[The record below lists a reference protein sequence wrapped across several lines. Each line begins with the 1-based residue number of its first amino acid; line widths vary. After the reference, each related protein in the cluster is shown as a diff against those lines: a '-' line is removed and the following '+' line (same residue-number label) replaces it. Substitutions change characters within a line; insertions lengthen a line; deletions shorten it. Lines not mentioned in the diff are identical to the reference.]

1 MRLVSIENKQG
12 KVVVINT
19 EQICRIYE
27 DAGNVVISTGDDV
40 NTVTK
45 FTNVMNAVDYIQRAS
60 SVSLVE

>member
-1 MRLVSIENKQG
+1 MRVVSIENKQG
-12 KVVVINT
+12 EVVVINT

-27 DAGNVVISTGDDV
+27 DVGNVVISTGDDV

-45 FTNVMNAVDYIQRAS
+45 FTNVMSAVDYIQRAS